1 MASEHSWRAASS
13 TGPGGMLALIRSG
26 EAVTR
31 ADLSRRTGLARSTV
45 GRRVDTLVTH
55 RLVSETVHN
64 GHGRGRPA
72 ALLSLNEGAG
82 VVLVADVGTTRARL
96 ALADMAGAPVRELA
110 LERTVADRPERI
122 LSRLDERFAEL
133 LAAAGR
139 GAGDVRGIGLGLS
152 YSVQLPGD
160 ETIVPGSTPPSIS
173 RWFGERY
180 TGPVLLDTEVNLL
193 ALGEQRTWFRDCRH
207 LLFVKVGAGIGSG
220 IVADSA
226 VHRGADGG
234 AGDIGHISVA
244 GHDDVICRCGNAGCL
259 EAVAAGPALA
269 RRLSAVG
276 LPAADVR
283 DVLRLVEAGQPEA
296 IQAVREAG
304 RKLGEVLAACVN
316 FFNPSTI
323 VIGGELAHEVLLAGV
338 REVAFRRSLPMATRH
353 LRVVPSRLGDRAA
366 IIGAA
371 TMVVEHVL
379 APATVD
385 RAIEDEGVAAPRTSG
400 GLH

>member
-1 MASEHSWRAASS
+1 
-13 TGPGGMLALIRSG
+13 MLALIRSG

-31 ADLSRRTGLARSTV
+31 ADLARRTGLARSTV
-45 GRRVDTLVTH
+45 GRRVDSLIAH
-55 RLVSETVHN
+55 RLVSETVN
-64 GHGRGRPA
+64 GGRGRGRPA

-82 VVLVADVGTTRARL
+82 VVLVADVGTTHARL
-96 ALADMAGAPVRELA
+96 ALADMAGAPLHELA
-110 LERTVADRPERI
+110 LERAVGDRPEGV

-133 LAAAGR
+133 LEAAGR

-152 YSVQLPGD
+152 GEP
-160 ETIVPGSTPPSIS
+160 IVPGSTPASIS
-173 RWFGERY
+173 RWFEERY
-180 TGPVLLDTEVNLL
+180 PGPVLVDNEANLI
-193 ALGEQRTWFRDCRH
+193 ALGEHRTSFRDCRH
-207 LLFVKVGAGIGSG
+207 LLFVKVGTEIGSG

-269 RRLSAVG
+269 RRLSALG
-276 LPAADVR
+276 LPAADAR
-283 DVLRLVEAGQPEA
+283 DVLRLLEGGQPEA
-296 IQAVREAG
+296 IRAVREAG

-366 IIGAA
+366 IFGAA
-371 TMVVEHVL
+371 AMVVEHVL
-379 APATVD
+379 APAAVD
-385 RAIEDEGVAAPRTSG
+385 RAIEGEAVAVLRTSG